1 MTTNNYVDLEDSK
14 FVSITGEDKSDFLQG
29 IITNDINKC
38 NSEKLLYSCFLSP
51 QGKFISDFFILKDK
65 NRYLIE
71 IHKNYFDEFIKKLNI
86 YKLRSKV
93 KIDEDNLF
101 KSIVLLDFNESEK
114 IDRKIYSFYDPRTKI
129 LGLKIFIEKD
139 KVNNFLN
146 KHNLQKT
153 KFDVYR
159 NLLIKNL
166 IPYSPEDLIINKSL
180 LLENNFEKL
189 NAIDWNK
196 GCYVGQEITARMKYR
211 SLLKKSIR
219 SLKILSGK
227 ISIGSKVFY
236 KKNEIG
242 EIISYNKN
250 FAIAMMK
257 IEHVKEIIDN
267 EYTLN
272 TEESE
277 LKIFK

>member
-227 ISIGSKVFY
+227 VSIGSKVFY